1 MATNDLATRLN
12 SLQSKIEIL
21 KYQQK
26 ENEDKKKSIL
36 KELESVGINDVDQ
49 LKTAIENDE
58 KSIGELEVKFG
69 ESLTKVEKM
78 VKDLED
84 KVAGK
89 VTTGVT
95 L

>member
-1 MATNDLATRLN
+1 MANQDSSRLT

-21 KYQQK
+21 KFQQK
-26 ENEDKKKSIL
+26 ENEEKKKTIL
-36 KELESVGINDVDQ
+36 KELASVGINDTDQ
-49 LKTAIENDE
+49 LKTAIETDE

-69 ESLTKVEKM
+69 ESLTKVETM

-89 VTTGVT
+89 VTVGVT